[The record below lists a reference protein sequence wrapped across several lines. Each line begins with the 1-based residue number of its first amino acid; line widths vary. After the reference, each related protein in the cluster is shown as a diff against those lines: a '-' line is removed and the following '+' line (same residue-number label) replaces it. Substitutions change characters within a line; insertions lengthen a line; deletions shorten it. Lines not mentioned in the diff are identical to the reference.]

1 MKVTF
6 HNRGTR
12 SGCCGSPTLLF
23 LGEGEGAGNASFS
36 GISYRRLNEGSNM
49 KKAIFAFISA
59 SVLLMAAPLAASASS
74 IATPAGTA
82 QHGSPA

>member
-1 MKVTF
+1 
-6 HNRGTR
+6 
-12 SGCCGSPTLLF
+12 
-23 LGEGEGAGNASFS
+23 
-36 GISYRRLNEGSNM
+36 M